1 MNKSLSKIGYIFT
14 TTGET
19 GGTGGLKETIPT
31 ALKEFLPQYA
41 VRDGTKTVD
50 VSGQITNR
58 FNILFF

>member
-14 TTGET
+14 TTGE
-19 GGTGGLKETIPT
+19 TGGLKETIPT